1 MKRMSKEN
9 IVYIGRKPV
18 MNYVLAVLSG
28 FNQNDQGKVMLQ
40 ARGRAISTAVDTS
53 EVVRRLY
60 MKDLNVAVSIGTEE
74 LSQEGYGKRNVS
86 TMKIVLASKN
96 HVETPKSAVEI
107 TEEAEV
113 QKKETA
119 KVESEA
125 PDEEVDEG

>member
-1 MKRMSKEN
+1 MSKEN

-60 MKDLNVAVSIGTEE
+60 TKDLDVAVSIGTEE

-86 TMKIVLASKN
+86 TMKIVLTSKN

-125 PDEEVDEG
+125 PDEEVDKG

>member
-1 MKRMSKEN
+1 MSKEN

-60 MKDLNVAVSIGTEE
+60 TKDLDVTVSIGTEE
-74 LSQEGYGKRNVS
+74 LSQEGYGNRNVS
-86 TMKIVLASKN
+86 TMKIVLTSKN

-113 QKKETA
+113 QKKKTA

-125 PDEEVDEG
+125 PDEEVDKG

>member
-1 MKRMSKEN
+1 MSKEN

-60 MKDLNVAVSIGTEE
+60 TKDLDVAVSIGTEE

-86 TMKIVLASKN
+86 TMKIVLTSKN

-113 QKKETA
+113 QKKKTA

-125 PDEEVDEG
+125 PDEEVDKG

>member
-1 MKRMSKEN
+1 MSKEN

-60 MKDLNVAVSIGTEE
+60 TKDLDVAVSIGTEE

-86 TMKIVLASKN
+86 TMKIVLTSKN

>member
-1 MKRMSKEN
+1 MSKEN

-28 FNQNDQGKVMLQ
+28 FKQNDREKVMLQ

-53 EVVRRLY
+53 EVVKRLY
-60 MKDLNVAVSIGTEE
+60 KKDLDVEVSIGTEE
-74 LSQEGYGKRNVS
+74 LSQEGYGTRNVS
-86 TMKIVLASKN
+86 TMKIVLTSKN
-96 HVETPKSAVEI
+96 QDESPKSAVEI

-125 PDEEVDEG
+125 PDEEVDEV

>member
-1 MKRMSKEN
+1 MSKEN

-60 MKDLNVAVSIGTEE
+60 TKDLDVTVSIGTEE

-86 TMKIVLASKN
+86 TMKIVLTSKN

>member
-1 MKRMSKEN
+1 MSKEN

-60 MKDLNVAVSIGTEE
+60 TKDLDVAVSIGTEE

-86 TMKIVLASKN
+86 TMKIVLTSKN
-96 HVETPKSAVEI
+96 HVESPKSAVET

>member
-1 MKRMSKEN
+1 MSKEN

-28 FNQNDQGKVMLQ
+28 FKQNDREKVMLQ

-53 EVVRRLY
+53 EVVKRLY
-60 MKDLNVAVSIGTEE
+60 KKDLDVEVSIGTEE
-74 LSQEGYGKRNVS
+74 LSQEGYGTRNVS
-86 TMKIVLASKN
+86 TMKIVLTSKN
-96 HVETPKSAVEI
+96 QDESPQSAVEVN
-107 TEEAEV
+107 EEAEV
-113 QKKETA
+113 ENEEVV

>member
-1 MKRMSKEN
+1 MSKEN

-60 MKDLNVAVSIGTEE
+60 TKDLDVAVSIGTEE

-86 TMKIVLASKN
+86 TMKIVLTSKN

-125 PDEEVDEG
+125 PNEEVDEG

>member
-1 MKRMSKEN
+1 MSKEN

-60 MKDLNVAVSIGTEE
+60 TKDLDVAVSIGTEE

-86 TMKIVLASKN
+86 TMKIVLTSKN

-113 QKKETA
+113 QK
-119 KVESEA
+119 
-125 PDEEVDEG
+125 

>member
-1 MKRMSKEN
+1 MSKEN

-86 TMKIVLASKN
+86 TMKIVLTSKN
-96 HVETPKSAVEI
+96 HVESPKSAVE
-107 TEEAEV
+107 TTKEAEV

-125 PDEEVDEG
+125 PDEEVDEGRS